1 VNPLSWRGAG
11 VAAVLVTTAIL
22 TGGCGGDDGAVS
34 VKDARSR
41 PTAPSVSV
49 GAVYMTLEA
58 SSDDALLG
66 ASVAPDIAARVTL
79 HRTGTANGTST
90 MHALDALDLPAGEQV
105 AIEPGGTHLMLEQ
118 LAEPLVDGTSFRL
131 TLDFAEAPDQL
142 VAVEVSSGET

>member
-1 VNPLSWRGAG
+1 MNPLSRRVAG
-11 VAAVLVTTAIL
+11 VAAVLVATSIL
-22 TGGCGGDDGAVS
+22 VGSCGDDDGGIS
-34 VKDARSR
+34 VEDARSR

-79 HRTGTANGTST
+79 HRTETANGTST
-90 MHALDALDLPAGEQV
+90 MHALDSLELPAGELV

-118 LAEPLVDGTSFRL
+118 LPEPLLDGTSFEL
-131 TLDFAEAPDQL
+131 TLDFSKAPDQ
-142 VAVEVSSGET
+142 VVTVEVSSGDT